1 MSFTLVTFARS
12 TGFRRSGVGT
22 MLFKAM
28 LAALPDMGVS
38 HVDAQTPPDDRHENP
53 KLIGWHRAHGFR

>member
-1 MSFTLVTFARS
+1 MSFTLVTFAQS

-38 HVDAQTPPDDRHENP
+38 HVDAHTTPDDRQENP
-53 KLIGWHRAHGFR
+53 KLLRWYRAHGFR